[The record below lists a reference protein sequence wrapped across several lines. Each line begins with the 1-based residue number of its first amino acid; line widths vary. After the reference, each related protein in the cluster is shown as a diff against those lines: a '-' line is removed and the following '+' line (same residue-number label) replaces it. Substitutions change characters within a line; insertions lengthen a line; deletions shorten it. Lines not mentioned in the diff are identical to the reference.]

1 MQEPI
6 EAVGAATATRPSRS
20 SGFWATLREA
30 VRGSERDFT
39 EGGIVRAIF
48 LLSVPMVLEMMMES
62 LFGIVDAKFLLK
74 HIRYAILV
82 IFLISAIICPLPD
95 PVSMCLFASPMLVLY
110 MVGVGVAWFVHP
122 SRRKAKETTA
132 A

>member
-6 EAVGAATATRPSRS
+6 EAVGAATATETSEA

-39 EGGIVRAIF
+39 EGGIGRAIF

-62 LFGIVDAKFLLK
+62 LFGIVNV
-74 HIRYAILV
+74 YW
-82 IFLISAIICPLPD
+82 
-95 PVSMCLFASPMLVLY
+95 
-110 MVGVGVAWFVHP
+110 VAHRGERP
-122 SRRKAKETTA
+122 RRRGPRR
-132 A
+132 